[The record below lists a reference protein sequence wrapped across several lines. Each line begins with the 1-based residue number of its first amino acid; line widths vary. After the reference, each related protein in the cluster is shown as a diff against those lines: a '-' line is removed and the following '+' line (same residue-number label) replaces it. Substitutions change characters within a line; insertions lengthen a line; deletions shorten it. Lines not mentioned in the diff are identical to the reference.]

1 MHRFAWS
8 VIGLLVALAPPG
20 WGQQPAQPG
29 SFEDIRE
36 IPATPAGARIKA
48 LIDAVNST
56 DTAAL
61 RKFLTENLSEDFLAN
76 PPLEEHVSVFR
87 QFRKRTGGVE
97 FYSVRKYDP
106 PRGANDIVAIVRTRA
121 TDEWRGLVATIE
133 PESPHKIARLTF
145 SPARPPAEIAKD
157 MPRLTDE
164 QIAAELKQFADKLAK
179 AEVFS
184 GAVLVAKDGKPLIV
198 GAWGQANKTYD
209 VPNTPSTRFNLGSMN
224 KMFTAVAI
232 AQLAERGKLSLDDPI
247 EKYLDA
253 DWIDR
258 ERIAGM
264 TVRHLLTHTSGLSDY
279 FTDEFWDS
287 SRLKFRE
294 IADYKPLVRSI
305 RPEFKPG
312 ERWQYSNAGFLLL
325 GAVVEKASGTGYY
338 AYIRENIYKPAGMND
353 SDSYDVDRS
362 APNLAVGYSS
372 VTGPNGTDEWE
383 SNTLKH
389 VVRGGPAGGG
399 YSTVEDLLRFD
410 QALRAGKLVRKETL
424 EMMLTPTPPSLSSPV
439 GGYGMGFSVVNGPLG
454 RVVGHS
460 GGFPGISS
468 SLDVHLDSGFTVAV
482 LSNYDGGSQVI
493 QSKVNE
499 LLARR
504 K

>member
-1 MHRFAWS
+1 MHRVMLS
-8 VIGLLVALAPPG
+8 IVALLGVAAIPA
-20 WGQQPAQPG
+20 WGQPAMPG
-29 SFEDIRE
+29 SFTDERE
-36 IPATPAGARIKA
+36 FPAAPAGARVKA
-48 LIDAVNST
+48 LIDAINT
-56 DTAAL
+56 PDEAKL
-61 RKFLTENLSEDFLAN
+61 RTFLTDNLTEDFLSD
-76 PPLEEHVSVFR
+76 PPLDEHVSVFH
-87 QFRKRTGGVE
+87 QFRRRTGGVE

-106 PRGANDIVAIVRTRA
+106 PRAPNDLVAIVRTKA
-121 TDEWRGLVATIE
+121 TDEWRGLIVSIE
-133 PESPHKIARLTF
+133 PGEPHKIAHLTF
-145 SPARPPAEIAKD
+145 SAARPPAEVAKD
-157 MPRLTDE
+157 LPKLSVE
-164 QIAAELKQFADKLAK
+164 QIAVELKQYVEKLSEAD
-179 AEVFS
+179 VFS
-184 GAVLVAKDGKPLIV
+184 GAVLVARDGKPLLA
-198 GAWGQANKTYD
+198 GAWGQANKTYN
-209 VPNTPSTRFNLGSMN
+209 VPNTLNTRFNLGSMN

-232 AQLAERGKLSLDDPI
+232 AQLVERGKLSLDDPI

-264 TVRHLLTHTSGLSDY
+264 TVRHLLTHTSGLGDY

-294 IADYKPLVRSI
+294 IADFKPLVRAI

-325 GAVVEKASGTGYY
+325 GAMVEKASGMGYY

-353 SDSYDVDRS
+353 TDSYDVDRT

-372 VTGPNGTDEWE
+372 VAAPGGGEEWE

-399 YSTVEDLLRFD
+399 YSTVDDLLRFD
-410 QALRAGKLVRKETL
+410 QALRSGKLIRKETL
-424 EMMLTPTPPSLSSPV
+424 EQMWTPTPASQSSPG
-439 GGYGMGFSVVNGPLG
+439 GGYGMGFGVASGPLG

-460 GGFPGISS
+460 GGFPGISAA
-468 SLDVHLDSGFTVAV
+468 LDMHLDSGFTVAV
-482 LSNYDGGSQVI
+482 LSNYDGGAMTI

-499 LLARR
+499 LLGRR
-504 K
+504 I